1 MAGRGWRR
9 AGDAGGAGAQVLF
22 LAAMAGNEDMVEA
35 LVSLKANLE
44 AADKIK
50 FTPLM
55 AAAAS
60 GLCPTR
66 PAPPRMAER

>member
-1 MAGRGWRR
+1 
-9 AGDAGGAGAQVLF
+9 
-22 LAAMAGNEDMVEA
+22 MVET

-60 GLCPTR
+60 GTA
-66 PAPPRMAER
+66 APMWIIVLAARGARGDRGGGECWAAR

>member
-1 MAGRGWRR
+1 M
-9 AGDAGGAGAQVLF
+9 LF
-22 LAAMAGNEDMVEA
+22 LAAMAGNEDMVSA

-60 GLCPTR
+60 GAPRAASTR
-66 PAPPRMAER
+66 MGSARLAPLARLPG

>member
-1 MAGRGWRR
+1 M
-9 AGDAGGAGAQVLF
+9 LF
-22 LAAMAGNEDMVEA
+22 LAAMAGNEAMVEA

-60 GLCPTR
+60 GTR
-66 PAPPRMAER
+66 STRVIVLHTSSSYTYKI